1 MLLDRYDPF
10 RGIHSMQSALNRFFD
25 DNALV
30 DASRGTSWV
39 PAVDVY
45 EDPERLSFRF
55 DVPGLKKED
64 VTVRVEH
71 GLLTVEGKRVF
82 ENDKQKNNY
91 HRIERSYGAFA
102 RSFSLPSTV
111 AADKVEAEM
120 KEGVLRIN
128 FPKKA
133 EAQARNVEIR

>member
-10 RGIHSMQSALNRFFD
+10 RGIHTMQSALNRLFD
-25 DNALV
+25 ETGL

-64 VTVRVEH
+64 LTVRVEH
-71 GLLTVEGKRVF
+71 GMLTVEGKRVF
-82 ENDKQKNNY
+82 ENEKQKSNY
-91 HRIERSYGAFA
+91 HRIERSYGTFA

-111 AADKVEAEM
+111 ASDKVEAEV
-120 KEGVLRIN
+120 KEGVLHIN
-128 FPKKA
+128 LPKKP
-133 EAQARNVEIR
+133 EAQARNIEIR